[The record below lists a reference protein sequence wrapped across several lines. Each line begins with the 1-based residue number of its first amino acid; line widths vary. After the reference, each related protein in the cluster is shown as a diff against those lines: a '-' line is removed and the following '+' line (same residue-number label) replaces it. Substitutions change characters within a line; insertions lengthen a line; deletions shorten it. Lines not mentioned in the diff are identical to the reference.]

1 MYIDPMGAILIH
13 RLETEQNLAR
23 AEQRRLIAERD
34 FERRSTDV
42 GTRHEPAS
50 VEGDKRMTKFRLFHL
65 AS

>member
-13 RLETEQNLAR
+13 RLETEQNLVR
-23 AEQRRLIAERD
+23 AERRRLIAERD
-34 FERRSTDV
+34 AERRSTDEEMQ
-42 GTRHEPAS
+42 HEAAS